1 MNTVTYRRHKTY
13 DPVLRLIHWTLVV
26 AILCLFA
33 TELAAD
39 LFPKGP
45 AREAI
50 WHSHVFAG
58 FGLAAAVGLR
68 LIWGVVGTAHA
79 RWSDF
84 WHPAVWLRRRKADAN
99 AFGHDQMA
107 SLAYLGLYAV
117 LLGMVA
123 TGFIAAAGYFDLGP
137 LAGQGITK
145 DWAHDFKEIHGVV
158 ANLILAFIL
167 VHVGALIFH
176 ERRGAPMAQAMVSG
190 WQYRPLPEDKQ
201 P

>member
-1 MNTVTYRRHKTY
+1 MDTVTYRRSKAY

-26 AILCLFA
+26 VILCLFG
-33 TELAAD
+33 TELSED
-39 LFPKGP
+39 LFAKGP
-45 AREAI
+45 ARESL
-50 WHSHVFAG
+50 WHVHVFAG
-58 FGLAAAVGLR
+58 YVFAGTLGLR
-68 LIWGVVGTAHA
+68 LLWGMVGARHA

-84 WHPAVWLRRRKADAN
+84 WHPAVWLRREKADAN
-99 AFGHDQMA
+99 AFGHDQWA

-123 TGFIAAAGYFDLGP
+123 TGFIAAAGWFDLGP
-137 LAGQGITK
+137 LAGRGITK
-145 DWAHDFKEIHGVV
+145 DWAHGFKEIHEVA

-176 ERRGAPMAQAMVSG
+176 ERRGAPLAQAMVSG
-190 WQYRPLPEDKQ
+190 WQYRPLPDDKQ